1 MAKKYLFA
9 ILSFGMAFLLIACSQ
24 QAEPIV
30 SAPEIQP
37 TADSTEEP
45 TPEVTPEPS
54 DSVSLGREVIEYYN
68 DPSQE
73 GVVFLDAIEPFT
85 GDVTS
90 GELSD
95 SAKQLLAAEP
105 RYSDLTANCL
115 TVDGTPLY
123 EVFENDGTE
132 KPLVL
137 LLHGGGGS
145 KDDFFSNACD
155 FACRGLHAV
164 CIDAAGCG
172 DSQKGPL
179 DALACF
185 AETVYQID
193 SVIEYYNTVD
203 GVDAANFG
211 IYGVSMGGN
220 IAFAYVGHG
229 KYRPA
234 VIVPSSATPD
244 YTLLSDG
251 PLYDHFDHGHGGE
264 PVMTPDEVMEF
275 ARRYSPINWPER
287 FLGTYIFASN
297 GMIDEITGPE
307 GCMALEKKL
316 TELGYSDFS
325 FNYFEGYGHGGLP
338 VDDSSP
344 LVEHLLP

>member
-145 KDDFFSNACD
+145 KDDFSAMP
-155 FACRGLHAV
+155 AILHAEV
-164 CIDAAGCG
+164 SMLSALTPLAAGTARRGRWTRWPVLPKQCTK
-172 DSQKGPL
+172 STRLLNTITRLTAWTPPI
-179 DALACF
+179 LAF
-185 AETVYQID
+185 TVYRWG
-193 SVIEYYNTVD
+193 ETLRLLTLGMANTV
-203 GVDAANFG
+203 
-211 IYGVSMGGN
+211 
-220 IAFAYVGHG
+220 
-229 KYRPA
+229 
-234 VIVPSSATPD
+234 
-244 YTLLSDG
+244 
-251 PLYDHFDHGHGGE
+251 
-264 PVMTPDEVMEF
+264 
-275 ARRYSPINWPER
+275 RR
-287 FLGTYIFASN
+287 
-297 GMIDEITGPE
+297 
-307 GCMALEKKL
+307 
-316 TELGYSDFS
+316 
-325 FNYFEGYGHGGLP
+325 
-338 VDDSSP
+338 
-344 LVEHLLP
+344 